1 VRHGPE
7 CDPSA
12 LSRALADLIDPDS
25 TRMITGIRLE
35 ARVNEVPM
43 LTVWEY
49 VRPDTLQGLKEIVSH
64 YQLTP
69 ILQEGE

>member
-1 VRHGPE
+1 MRPE
-7 CDPSA
+7 CNPA
-12 LSRALADLIDPDS
+12 FIRALAKLIDPDG

-43 LTVWEY
+43 LTIWEY
-49 VRPDTLQGLKEIVSH
+49 VQPETLQGLKEIVSH
-64 YQLTP
+64 YQVTP

>member
-1 VRHGPE
+1 MRPE
-7 CDPSA
+7 CNPSA
-12 LSRALADLIDPDS
+12 VVRALASLIDPDS

-35 ARVNEVPM
+35 ARVNEIPM

-49 VRPDTLQGLKEIVSH
+49 VRPDTLQGVQEIISH

-69 ILQEGE
+69 MAP

>member
-1 VRHGPE
+1 MRPE
-7 CDPSA
+7 CNPA
-12 LSRALADLIDPDS
+12 FIRALANLIDPDS

-43 LTVWEY
+43 LTIWEY
-49 VRPDTLQGLKEIVSH
+49 VRPDTLQSLKEIVSH
-64 YQLTP
+64 YQVTP

>member
-1 VRHGPE
+1 MRPE
-7 CDPSA
+7 CNPA
-12 LSRALADLIDPDS
+12 FIRALADLIDPDS

-49 VRPDTLQGLKEIVSH
+49 VQPETLDGLKEIVSH
-64 YQLTP
+64 YQVTA
-69 ILQEGE
+69 ILQEGQ

>member
-1 VRHGPE
+1 MRPE
-7 CDPSA
+7 CNPA
-12 LSRALADLIDPDS
+12 FIRALANLIDPDS

-35 ARVNEVPM
+35 ARVNEVPI

-49 VRPDTLQGLKEIVSH
+49 VRPDTLDGLKEIVRN
-64 YQLTP
+64 YQLIP

>member
-1 VRHGPE
+1 MRPE

-12 LSRALADLIDPDS
+12 LIRALANLIDPDS
-25 TRMITGIRLE
+25 TRMIIGIRLE
-35 ARVNEVPM
+35 ARVNEVPL
-43 LTVWEY
+43 LTIWEY

-69 ILQEGE
+69 ISSGG

>member
-1 VRHGPE
+1 MRPE
-7 CDPSA
+7 CNPA
-12 LSRALADLIDPDS
+12 FIRALAKLIDPDG

-43 LTVWEY
+43 LTIWEY
-49 VRPDTLQGLKEIVSH
+49 VQPDTLQGLKEIVSH
-64 YQLTP
+64 YRVTS

>member
-1 VRHGPE
+1 VRPE
-7 CDPSA
+7 CNPSA
-12 LSRALADLIDPDS
+12 LIRALAGLIDPDG

-35 ARVNEVPM
+35 SNVNQVPT

-49 VRPDTLQGLKEIVSH
+49 VRPETLNGLAEIVSG

-69 ILQEGE
+69 MAPQEGAT

>member
-1 VRHGPE
+1 MRPE

-12 LSRALADLIDPDS
+12 LIRALANLIDPDS
-25 TRMITGIRLE
+25 TRMITGIRME

-43 LTVWEY
+43 LTVWEF
-49 VRPDTLQGLKEIVSH
+49 VRPETVHALKEIVSH

-69 ILQEGE
+69 VAPE